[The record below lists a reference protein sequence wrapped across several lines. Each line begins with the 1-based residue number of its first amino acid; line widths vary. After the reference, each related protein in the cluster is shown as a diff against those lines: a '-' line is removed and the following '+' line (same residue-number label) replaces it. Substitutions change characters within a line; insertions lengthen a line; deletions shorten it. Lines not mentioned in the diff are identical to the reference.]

1 MAISFVRVIIM
12 LLWIFFYYF
21 SGIQQSTI
29 HYLLH
34 KNCWPD
40 FFSSPLTFLSPSLPA
55 FLLPLYPSS
64 FCPPLSHSFFP
75 PPPIPFPITP
85 ERHTVG
91 HPLKKAGH
99 ISYLRRL
106 KSTVL
111 LCTWKFFPNSA
122 CSHWLLRGHVT
133 SNNEKC
139 FPPKSLSGQHC
150 NTSLARFIF
159 INLCTKKFFL
169 VGYITNHWSF
179 GKQDQSLS
187 VYYSLVSWYGQT
199 RLVRQRRFTCNEIDC

>member
-1 MAISFVRVIIM
+1 MVISFVRVIIM

-34 KNCWPD
+34 KNCWP
-40 FFSSPLTFLSPSLPA
+40 LTYSPSLPA

-75 PPPIPFPITP
+75 PPPLPFPIMP

-111 LCTWKFFPNSA
+111 CTWNFFPNSA

-133 SNNEKC
+133 SNNENC

-150 NTSLARFIF
+150 NTSLARLIF
-159 INLCTKKFFL
+159 INLYTKKFFF
-169 VGYITNHWSF
+169 VGYITNHLNTGPLGNRTSH
-179 GKQDQSLS
+179 
-187 VYYSLVSWYGQT
+187 
-199 RLVRQRRFTCNEIDC
+199 